1 VEGEIPMHGWIEG
14 HAGYRRV
21 LAKNGRRYDF
31 EGQLL
36 STPPAAN
43 CGSRAMRPSR
53 EMTDEWAPGLQPGNT

>member
-1 VEGEIPMHGWIEG
+1 MEGEIPMDGWIEG
-14 HAGYRRV
+14 HARYRWV
-21 LAKNGRRYDF
+21 LAKMDARYDF

-43 CGSRAMRPSR
+43 YGSRAMRPSR